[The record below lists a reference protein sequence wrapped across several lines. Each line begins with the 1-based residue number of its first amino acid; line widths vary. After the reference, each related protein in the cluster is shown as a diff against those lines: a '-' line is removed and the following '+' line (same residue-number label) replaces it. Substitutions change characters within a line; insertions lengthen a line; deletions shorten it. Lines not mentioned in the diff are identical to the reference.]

1 LINAYAKFPFLSINL
16 LINIVK
22 YLFLKEK
29 KEILVASYQ
38 ASMKLLFEETT
49 QKCFSPAE
57 ARIKKLKTWVKQA
70 NLASDS
76 GTFFCCQRQFR
87 LERNCHHS

>member
-1 LINAYAKFPFLSINL
+1 

-22 YLFLKEK
+22 YLFPK

-38 ASMKLLFEETT
+38 ASMKLLLEEAA
-49 QKCFSPAE
+49 QKRFSPAE
-57 ARIKKLKTWVKQA
+57 ARIKKLKALVKQA

-76 GTFFCCQRQFR
+76 GNFFCCQRQFR
-87 LERNCHHS
+87 LERNCHDS